1 MRETWLYNEPV
12 LNPLLPKAVIANCLC
27 AVSQGS
33 LSCADCT
40 FCYPGNPLFM
50 SLKADHLVLGT
61 AEHLCAKMSYCRK
74 ERNYGGKGERQ
85 GWRVKS
91 SRHALQLQ
99 VWEKTL
105 SSCVLCCC
113 RKCLSPPSIMWT
125 AYQTQQI
132 LTSASL
138 KLWLTAH
145 LTEVW
150 LDLLIILHG
159 LRPIGCLHL
168 AKIPLKQVKLP
179 CRDRTSV
186 LVRK

>member
-74 ERNYGGKGERQ
+74 ERNYGGKGGKAGLESE
-85 GWRVKS
+85 VI
-91 SRHALQLQ
+91 
-99 VWEKTL
+99 T
-105 SSCVLCCC
+105 SCFAVAGVG
-113 RKCLSPPSIMWT
+113 KNIVIMC
-125 AYQTQQI
+125 
-132 LTSASL
+132 SL
-138 KLWLTAH
+138 
-145 LTEVW
+145 
-150 LDLLIILHG
+150 LL
-159 LRPIGCLHL
+159 
-168 AKIPLKQVKLP
+168 
-179 CRDRTSV
+179 
-186 LVRK
+186 